1 MSNNILDIE
10 FICPSISSPDETR
23 HSVKKSTIN
32 PVVQPKRVK
41 QPAGALPAATAS
53 PDNDCPC
60 LNEEAQ
66 ASSAPI
72 PASGSTTPFK
82 QLHPAYSTREEW
94 LRAAIKVLDVRVFS
108 KAGYPLPPVATSVG
122 FPSTM
127 GISKKRRCLG
137 ECWKRI
143 ASDDGINQ
151 IFLNPTLNS
160 AHEVVDVLVHELVH
174 AVDDCASGHGSTFR
188 KICKAVGL
196 TEGTPASAAAG
207 ADLVPVIEEICKD
220 IGEFPHATLRP
231 SEHNKKQTTRLRKI
245 ECPKCGYTCR
255 ITSKWAEIGMPVC
268 PCGFQ
273 RVAVGDWAAYV
284 GARSSHQSE

>member
-1 MSNNILDIE
+1 MSNNILNFE
-10 FICPSISSPDETR
+10 SIHSSIPSPDKTR
-23 HSVKKSTIN
+23 LLVKRSTIN

-41 QPAGALPAATAS
+41 QLAGVLLGPTVS
-53 PDNDCPC
+53 PDNDSPC

-66 ASSAPI
+66 TSSAPI
-72 PASGSTTPFK
+72 PATCSATAFN
-82 QLHPAYSTREEW
+82 QQRPAYATREEW

-196 TEGTPASAAAG
+196 TDGTPASAAAG

-231 SEHNKKQTTRLRKI
+231 SEHDKKQTTRMRKI

-255 ITSKWAEIGMPVC
+255 TTSKWAEIGMPVC

-273 RVAVGDWAAYV
+273 MVAVGDWAAHF
-284 GARSSHQSE
+284 GAAQAG